1 MKTPILLPCFLL
13 LAGCQPVFTGAPC
26 ETTDNCPGGQ
36 SCVEGKCVASD
47 GGGGSGGGGGTG
59 GGDVGG
65 GSGGGG
71 GGGGVGGG
79 GGSLGGGSGGGGGT
93 VDDGGLDGGT
103 DDAGVIETD
112 GGLGAAPATHD
123 FGDVATGAV
132 SSTFTFTITNSS
144 TSASGTLSV
153 MLGGANASAFGIAT
167 NTCTG
172 TLGAG
177 GSCDVGIAFAPT
189 MLGAATASLDVSGN
203 PGGAISLGL
212 TGNGSLPAT
221 LELSP
226 MTQAFGSVV
235 AGSSS
240 AMQTFTLRN
249 VGGTPSGVVS
259 VTPSGANASDFILT
273 NGCTG
278 ALAPMSQCTFSL
290 VFAPSAAGS
299 KTATVTAQATPGG
312 APTASLSGTGLSPP
326 ALAGLPTPGVFAST
340 VQGQDSAPVAFT
352 ITNSGGAT
360 SPALTTT
367 LAGTNAGDFLIS
379 SDTCDTATVA
389 AMGTCV
395 VTLRFHPLGTGSR
408 NGTLT
413 VSGTGLVPVVIP
425 LGGTG
430 LTPASLSLSPMGTV
444 NFGDVATG
452 ATQTV
457 AFGVT
462 NVGQGTSGPVSVT
475 PMGADFSLMSTTCSG
490 ALAGGA
496 SCDFVVRFQPAT
508 VGAKSGSVQV
518 QAAPGGTQ
526 SASFVGNGVTPG
538 ALRVAPA
545 SLDFGDVVQGQ
556 TSPAQSFTVS
566 NTGSSATTV
575 PTVTIGGAGQGF
587 AQTHNCTTALGPGA
601 TCTINVTFTPGTT
614 TRGQQ
619 SAFVQVSATTGGV
632 ASGSVTGNA
641 QAPASLSISP
651 GSASFSPTTV
661 GSTGGTSVSVT
672 ITNNGDQTSG
682 ALNAMISTS
691 DFVVLPQAG
700 DCRNLALPGL
710 TSCALRLAFTPQAAG
725 ARSANLS
732 VTGTP
737 GGNVVAMLTG
747 TGLTPANLTLTPV
760 STSSFGNVIIPGT
773 ASRVFVVGNSGQSTS
788 GPLAFSLPGTDFQNV
803 TPGAAG
809 DCAVGNTL
817 APGGSCNLTIR
828 FTASLP
834 QGNKSALLTATA
846 TPGGSPSL
854 TLTGVSQRPALLTP
868 ATSSH
873 GFGGVEVG
881 TSAPSYDWTLTNAG
895 DVPTATLT
903 TTRPAEYTVASDT
916 CNNQVLAPLGT
927 CTVRFAFLPP
937 AAGAFNRTLTV
948 SGTGVS
954 ATITVTGVGM
964 WRLTVT
970 PSTTTGWV
978 DTTDGQIRGCTQ
990 ATPTQ
995 CSALYANG
1003 ARPALRA
1010 RTSNGSGIHFARWS
1024 APAECTPLTMGA
1036 ACTLLPMNASVT
1048 AVPNFSTFG
1057 NLAFVTSGVIPANL
1071 GFTGTPNPYDAL
1083 CNVHA
1088 SDAGINN
1095 SGGTGYVAWVSTV
1108 TNRAV
1113 DRLTATGGQRR
1124 PDGNVFATSKAQ
1136 MLANSI
1142 RYPIS
1147 LDETGRQI
1155 PGVGDNIWTGANS
1168 TGGATMSDC
1177 VNWTSNTV
1185 AVNRGIPTGGPS
1197 FWSDIGGSHFC
1208 SNGNTR
1214 VLCLGNMSN
1223 TSLGTSI
1230 PFGNKR
1236 IFRTTPVPMPSGLS
1250 GANNSCSAQASAAG
1264 IGTNYRALLAS
1275 TGASAATN
1283 ALLSDTTTYQR
1294 VDGTRIGTGAEI
1306 KVKNLT
1312 SGIWQNANGTFIIPS
1327 SGGELAWTGAPD
1339 PNTAGVNSETCLNWT
1354 SSSGFTRVGR
1364 TQSSSG
1370 NFFDVNGNMNPCT
1383 GSFGLYCVEQ

>member
-1 MKTPILLPCFLL
+1 MKTPLLLPCFLL

-47 GGGGSGGGGGTG
+47 GGGGSGGGTG

-65 GSGGGG
+65 GS

-144 TSASGTLSV
+144 TNASGTLSV

-172 TLGAG
+172 TLGGG

-189 MLGAATASLDVSGN
+189 TLGAATASLDVSGN

-240 AMQTFTLRN
+240 AMQTFTVRN

-259 VTPSGANASDFILT
+259 VTPSGTNASDFILT

-290 VFAPSAAGS
+290 VFAPSTAGS
-299 KTATVTAQATPGG
+299 KSATVTAQATPGG

-367 LAGTNAGDFLIS
+367 LAGTHAGDFLIS

-430 LTPASLSLSPMGTV
+430 LTPALLSLSPMGTV

-462 NVGQGTSGPVSVT
+462 NVGQGTSGAIGVT
-475 PMGADFSLMSTTCSG
+475 PMGADFSIMSTTCAG
-490 ALAGGA
+490 PLAGGA
-496 SCDFVVRFQPAT
+496 GCDFVVRFQPAT
-508 VGAKSGSVQV
+508 LGAKTGSVQV
-518 QAAPGGTQ
+518 SATPGGTQ
-526 SASFVGNGVTPG
+526 NASFVGNGVTPG
-538 ALRVAPA
+538 ALRITPA

-556 TSPAQSFTVS
+556 TSPAQTFTVS
-566 NTGSSATTV
+566 NTGAAPTTV
-575 PTVTIGGAGQGF
+575 PAVSIGGSGQGF
-587 AQTHNCTTALGPGA
+587 AQTNNCTMALGPGL
-601 TCTINVTFTPGTT
+601 TCTINVTFTPGAT

-619 SAFVQVSATTGGV
+619 SAFVQVSAVTGGV

-651 GSASFSPTTV
+651 GSASFSPATV
-661 GSTGGTSVSVT
+661 GSMGGTTVSVT
-672 ITNNGDQTSG
+672 VTNNGDQTSG
-682 ALNAMISTS
+682 ALSAMMSTT
-691 DFVVLPQAG
+691 DFVVVPQAG

-725 ARSANLS
+725 ARAANLTVS
-732 VTGTP
+732 GTP
-737 GGNVVAMLTG
+737 GGSVIAMLTG
-747 TGLTPANLTLTPV
+747 TGLTPANLTLTAQ
-760 STSSFGNVIIPGT
+760 TTTSFGNVVIPNT
-773 ASRVFVVGNSGQSTS
+773 ATRAFTVTNTGQSTS
-788 GPLAFSLPGTDFQNV
+788 GALSFSLPMPSDFQNV
-803 TPGAAG
+803 PVGG
-809 DCAVGNTL
+809 DCVSGATL
-817 APGGSCNLTIR
+817 GPGGSCTLTIR
-828 FTASLP
+828 FTAAIP
-834 QGNKSALLTATA
+834 AGAKSALLTASA
-846 TPGGSPSL
+846 TPGGSPTL

-868 ATSSH
+868 ATSSF
-873 GFGGVEVG
+873 GFGNVQVG
-881 TSAPSYDWTLTNAG
+881 TTSPSTTWTLTNGG
-895 DVPTATLT
+895 DVATATLT
-903 TTRPAEYTVASDT
+903 TTRPAEYIVVSDT
-916 CNNQVLAPLGT
+916 CNNQVLAPSAT
-927 CTVRFAFLPP
+927 CTVRFAFQPP
-937 AAGAFNRTLTV
+937 SFGAYDRSLTV

-954 ATITVTGVGM
+954 ATIAVTGVGM

-970 PSTTTGWV
+970 PSTTSGWV
-978 DTTDGQIRGCTQ
+978 DTTDGQILGCTQ
-990 ATPTQ
+990 TNQTACT
-995 CSALYANG
+995 ALYANG
-1003 ARPALRA
+1003 ARPTLRA
-1010 RTSNGSGIHFARWS
+1010 HTSNGSGIHFATWS
-1024 APAECTPLTMGA
+1024 APTECTPLTMGA
-1036 ACTLLPMNASVT
+1036 ACTLLPMGSSLT
-1048 AVPNFSTFG
+1048 AVPNFGAFG
-1057 NLAFVTSGVIPANL
+1057 NLAFVTSGPIPANL
-1071 GFTGTPNPYDAL
+1071 GFTGAPNPYDAL
-1083 CNVHA
+1083 CNAHA

-1095 SGGTGYVAWVSTV
+1095 SGGTGYIAWVSTV

-1113 DRLTATGGQRR
+1113 DRLTMTGGQRR

-1136 MLANSI
+1136 MIANSI

-1155 PGVGDNIWTGANS
+1155 PGVGDSIWTGANS

-1177 VNWTSNTV
+1177 SNWTNGGAVS
-1185 AVNRGIPTGGPS
+1185 VNRGIPTGGPG

-1223 TSLGTSI
+1223 TQLSTSI

-1236 IFRTTPVPMPSGLS
+1236 IFRTTPVPMPNGLS
-1250 GANNSCSAQASAAG
+1250 SAHNSCTAQATAAG

-1275 TGASAATN
+1275 SGASAASN

-1294 VDGTRIGTGAEI
+1294 VDGTRVGTGAQI
-1306 KVKNLT
+1306 KAKVLT
-1312 SGIWQNANGTFIIPS
+1312 SGIWQNANGTFIVPS

-1354 SSSGFTRVGR
+1354 SSSGFTRLGR

-1370 NFFDVNGNMNPCT
+1370 NFFDVSGNMNPCT
-1383 GSFGLYCVEQ
+1383 GSYGLYCVEQ